1 MFLCLVRQ
9 GESASGGE
17 APSASVSKETL
28 GVAWLSLCCTPGP
41 WLTHPRL
48 VPESYI
54 HTLICQRRFMGAKF
68 RQMVGFS
75 YPYMPLYLKE
85 PPGWIWCAGE
95 VKAALSVSNAHSSPL
110 SLEGEAFQRSHT
122 SQLLK
127 SKPGSCGGYREAW
140 GADASRSAAT
150 SLAAVP
156 QPGQVTPSWLPLPT
170 AW

>member
-28 GVAWLSLCCTPGP
+28 GVAWLSLCCTPGL

-54 HTLICQRRFMGAKF
+54 HTLICQQRFMGAKF

-75 YPYMPLYLKE
+75 YPYVPLNLKE
-85 PPGWIWCAGE
+85 PHGWIWCAGE
-95 VKAALSVSNAHSSPL
+95 VKPALSVSSTHSSPL
-110 SLEGEAFQRSHT
+110 SLEGEAF
-122 SQLLK
+122 
-127 SKPGSCGGYREAW
+127 
-140 GADASRSAAT
+140 
-150 SLAAVP
+150 
-156 QPGQVTPSWLPLPT
+156 
-170 AW
+170 